1 MPLFVCSKCKAIE
14 NTALCRYWF
23 RENKKKP
30 LCSDCDPK
38 MKGWHGRFSKNKF
51 DPKKWVKEPNS
62 DFIMTKEEYDKIFNK
77 N

>member
-1 MPLFVCSKCKAIE
+1 MPLFVCSKCKTIE

-23 RENKKKP
+23 RENKEKP

-38 MKGWHGRFSKNKF
+38 MRSWHNRFSKEKF
-51 DPKKWVKEPNS
+51 DPKKWVKNRG
-62 DFIMTKEEYDKIFNK
+62 DFIIPKEEYEKSNK